1 MYIGVLESEFKLRQ
15 EQLALATALKAK
27 DAAWTAAEAAVRK
40 ATADSEA
47 LVAKAK
53 QNRVNDEKICPKVH
67 L

>member
-1 MYIGVLESEFKLRQ
+1 
-15 EQLALATALKAK
+15 
-27 DAAWTAAEAAVRK
+27 VRK